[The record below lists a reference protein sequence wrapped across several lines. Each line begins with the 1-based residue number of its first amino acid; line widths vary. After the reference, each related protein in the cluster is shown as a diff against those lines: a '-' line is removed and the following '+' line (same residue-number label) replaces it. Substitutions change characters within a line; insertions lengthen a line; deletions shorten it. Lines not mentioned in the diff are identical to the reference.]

1 LLITTRP
8 PAHRAPAL
16 LAALSLLAGVG
27 LTACSSSS
35 GSATGGAGAA
45 SSALTF
51 AADSEP
57 ACVDP
62 AVSPRDVTA
71 LIDRNIFDSLV
82 NDAPGGTIKP
92 WLAKSWTVSGDG
104 KTYVFHL
111 RTGVR
116 FHDGTALDATAVK
129 ATLDHAVDPKTKS
142 TYAAGLLS
150 AYKSST
156 AVDASTVKVSLSRPD
171 AALLQSL
178 STAFLGIQSAKALRR
193 SAAQLCGAPIGSGPF
208 EFVSWTK
215 KQSMVLK
222 QNPAY
227 DWGPPSAQHTGPAHL
242 KTLTIRFIEE
252 NTVRVGALN
261 SGEVDVVGG
270 LPAPNIKSLQKSS
283 RIQVLSAQAPGGV
296 YSLHFNP
303 APGGPLADKRVRT
316 ALLRSVDLTQLVK
329 SVDFGAYDRAWSEL
343 GPRTPGYDASMQG
356 SWPYDPALAGQ
367 LLDQAGWTQ
376 RDSAGYRV
384 RNGKELTLRWPYV
397 AAILRE
403 QRDVL
408 GQGIVAQA
416 KKVGIRINR
425 VAVDVGTYSQDVF
438 AGKAE
443 IWDASNV
450 RADPDILRTLFASDQ
465 TLDKGGLNVFRVK
478 DPQIDAWLR
487 AGATATDP
495 AARAAEYVK
504 VQRRLRDLALDMPV
518 YVPTYYVGAAKKVHG
533 LAFEA
538 AAYPLFYDVWVGGA

>member
-1 LLITTRP
+1 LLITPSP
-8 PAHRAPAL
+8 PARRAPAL
-16 LAALSLLAGVG
+16 LAALSLLAGAG
-27 LTACSSSS
+27 LAACSSSD
-35 GSATGGAGAA
+35 GTAGKAGAA
-45 SSALTF
+45 GSALTF

-71 LIDRNIFDSLV
+71 LIDRNVFDSLV
-82 NDAPGGTIKP
+82 NDAPDGTIKP
-92 WLAKSWTVSGDG
+92 WLATSWTVSSDG
-104 KTYVFHL
+104 RTYVFRL

-116 FHDGTALDATAVK
+116 FHDGTPLDATAVK

-178 STAFLGIQSAKALRR
+178 STAYLGIQSTKSLRR
-193 SAAQLCGAPIGSGPF
+193 TAAQLCGAPVGSGPF
-208 EFVSWTK
+208 SFVSWTK
-215 KQSMVLK
+215 KQSLSLK
-222 QNPAY
+222 RNPAY
-227 DWGPPSAQHTGPAHL
+227 QWGPPSARHTGPARL
-242 KTLTIRFIEE
+242 QGLTFRFIEE
-252 NTVRVGALN
+252 NAVRVGALN
-261 SGEVDVVGG
+261 SGEVDVIGG
-270 LPAPNIKSLQKSS
+270 LPAPNVRGLKGSS
-283 RIQVLSAQAPGGV
+283 RVQVLSAQAPGGV

-303 APGGPLADKRVRT
+303 APGGPLADPRVRT
-316 ALLRSVDLTQLVK
+316 AVLRSVDLDRLVA
-329 SVDFGAYDRAWSEL
+329 SVGFGAYDRAWSEL
-343 GPRTPGYDASMQG
+343 GPRTPGYDASMKG
-356 SWPYDPALAGQ
+356 SWPYDPALAGR
-367 LLDQAGWTQ
+367 LLDEAGWTG
-376 RDSAGYRV
+376 RDADGYRT
-384 RNGKELTLRWPYV
+384 RNGRTLTLRWPYV
-397 AAILRE
+397 AQLLRE

-416 KKVGIRINR
+416 KKSGIRIDR
-425 VAVDVGTYSQDVF
+425 VAMDVGTYSQDVF

-465 TLDKGGLNVFRVK
+465 TLDKGGLNVFRVA
-478 DPQIDAWLR
+478 DPQIDALLR
-487 AGATATDP
+487 AGSATTDP
-495 AARAAEYVK
+495 TARTDAYVK

-518 YVPTYYVGAAKKVHG
+518 YVPTYYVGAARKVHG

-538 AAYPLFYDVWVGGA
+538 AAYPVFYDVSVGGA